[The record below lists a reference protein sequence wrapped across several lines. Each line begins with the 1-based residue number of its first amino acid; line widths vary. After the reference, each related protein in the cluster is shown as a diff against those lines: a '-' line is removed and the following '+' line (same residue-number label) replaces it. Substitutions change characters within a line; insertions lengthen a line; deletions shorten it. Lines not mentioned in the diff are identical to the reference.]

1 MIIHSLKLLGALFYH
16 NNSKADCVEMVNALV
31 NEKILRQETLNALLS
46 IQEGQFHHDFS
57 VLFEGI
63 GDMPVPPWGSVYL
76 DKEQVL
82 FGDSNVRY
90 RLFLNNNGITLDSGQ
105 REPEDQFGLMLLACA
120 YFLEQNQK
128 AAAHELVGEHLMPW
142 ANTYLEQLSAKA
154 PNAFYRALATDVQQW
169 LHLYISQHN
178 ISVTEQ
184 KIYLN
189 E

>member
-16 NNSKADCVEMVNALV
+16 NHSKADGEDIVNALIDEEV
-31 NEKILRQETLNALLS
+31 LHQQTLDALLS
-46 IQEGQFHHDFS
+46 IDEQQLHSDFS

-63 GDMPVPPWGSVYL
+63 GTMPVPPWGSVYL

-90 RLFLNNNGITLDSGQ
+90 RLFLHNNGITLDSGQ

-120 YFLEQNQK
+120 YFLEQNQQQT
-128 AAAHELVGEHLMPW
+128 ANQLLGEHLMPW
-142 ANTYLEQLSAKA
+142 ADTYLEQLSLKA
-154 PNAFYRALATDVQQW
+154 PNTFYKALATNVQQW
-169 LHLYISQHN
+169 LHLYIKQQN
-178 ISVTEQ
+178 ISVTKQ